1 MTNTST
7 DHTPE
12 VSSAPDT
19 NTVRL
24 IPQEMHAPLFWDVYR
39 NKKQPSTDE

>member
-1 MTNTST
+1 MTETST
-7 DHTPE
+7 ETPE
-12 VSSAPDT
+12 VSSAPDE

-39 NKKQPSTDE
+39 NKKKPSVDE